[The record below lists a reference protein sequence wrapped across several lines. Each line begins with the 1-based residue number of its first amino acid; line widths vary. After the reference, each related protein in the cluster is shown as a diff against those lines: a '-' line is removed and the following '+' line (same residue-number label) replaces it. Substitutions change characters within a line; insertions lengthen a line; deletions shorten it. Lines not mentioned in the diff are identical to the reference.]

1 MEELSTKQ
9 NNLVCLL
16 YNDPSIDSDLLL
28 QSDLEWDTLLA
39 DEYEMLK
46 EAKQALPKALF
57 NPSDSVLNKIL
68 NYSRVA
74 AHEHYC

>member
-9 NNLVCLL
+9 NTLIQLL
-16 YNDPSIDSDLLL
+16 YNEFNLMDELIL
-28 QSDLEWDTLLA
+28 QSDLELDASLA
-39 DEYEMLK
+39 DEFQMLK

-68 NYSRVA
+68 NYSRIS